1 MSNLNEEE
9 VYGTGELILTA
20 VMAGIYS
27 GVLDGVEEDY
37 GLNNIVSAFILIL
50 LTYITGYILYKLGL
64 KEIAE

>member
-1 MSNLNEEE
+1 M
-9 VYGTGELILTA
+9 GPGKLILTA

>member
-1 MSNLNEEE
+1 M
-9 VYGTGELILTA
+9 GPGKLILTA

-50 LTYITGYILYKLGL
+50 LTYITGYTLYKLGL

>member
-1 MSNLNEEE
+1 M
-9 VYGTGELILTA
+9 GPGKLILTA

-27 GVLDGVEEDY
+27 SVLDGVEEDY
-37 GLNNIVSAFILIL
+37 GLNNIVSAFILIM